1 MTKTANQQRRMEL
14 EISFS
19 TDCVRSE
26 VNKILDRD
34 CVLSYQVPVCEKE
47 EFNYM
52 GLKRDISLYQKAQ
65 ELKARLSIIKS
76 ATSSTDD
83 ILAAI
88 DNIKEIMTAMNN
100 LVSPP
105 WGPGSSEPFT
115 PGQGNYSYHTCVSL
129 LSDSETS
136 SVNADLFFWAR
147 LGQRAGNR
155 CVRSGVSSWGL
166 QMNLRI
172 SRMRRGN

>member
-1 MTKTANQQRRMEL
+1 MEGLVTKAIKDEIIDNLNMARIAKKRMAKTANQQRRMEL

-26 VNKILDRD
+26 VNKIQDRD

-47 EFNYM
+47 EFDYM
-52 GLKRDISLYQKAQ
+52 RLKRDISLYRKAQ

-115 PGQGNYSYHTCVSL
+115 PG
-129 LSDSETS
+129 
-136 SVNADLFFWAR
+136 
-147 LGQRAGNR
+147 
-155 CVRSGVSSWGL
+155 
-166 QMNLRI
+166 
-172 SRMRRGN
+172 